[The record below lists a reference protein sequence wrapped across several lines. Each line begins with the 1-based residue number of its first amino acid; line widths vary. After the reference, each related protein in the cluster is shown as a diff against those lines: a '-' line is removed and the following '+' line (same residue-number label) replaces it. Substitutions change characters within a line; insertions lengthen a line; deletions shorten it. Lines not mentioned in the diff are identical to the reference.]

1 MKVLEPAH
9 RSPLTFEPDSLRAAA
24 IALRHRPATVGCP
37 AGGRSRA
44 AEEAVL
50 DGTLSA
56 EIAPRAEIAS
66 NYGGDLWVC
75 CPLLYTEY
83 K

>member
-1 MKVLEPAH
+1 MKVHKPAH
-9 RSPLTFEPDSLRAAA
+9 RSPLTFEPDSLRAAP

-56 EIAPRAEIAS
+56 EIAPHAEIAS
-66 NYGGDLWVC
+66 NYTYVVTFG